1 MKTRNISLIALLF
14 VASITLFTNCK
25 KDDNK
30 EDQTKE
36 TSVDRNLVFAERT
49 FNDIGNYTA
58 EAMSAGKGKLKSGET
73 TLLQGSGCLI
83 ISFDLTAVPYKLII
97 DFGSTNCL
105 CEDGLYRRGKI
116 IVSYTEGISDSL
128 ATLNTT
134 LENFFINDNQIIGT
148 RVLTYKG
155 HNQAGHANWDVTVNG
170 SIVLASGEGIIT
182 YQASHN
188 SEMIEGE
195 YTQVYSDNVFSVTG
209 SANGTAITGQAFSSV
224 ITTPLISKMT
234 CSHFVS
240 GIVEITP
247 AAEPMRSLNYGNGE
261 CDNKATVTVSGITFE
276 ITLP

>member
-1 MKTRNISLIALLF
+1 MKTKHFILPALLF
-14 VASITLFTNCK
+14 AVLITLFTACK

-30 EDQTKE
+30 EDQTKV
-36 TSVDRNLVFAERT
+36 TSVDQGLVLAEQT
-49 FNDIGNYTA
+49 FNDIGNYTSA
-58 EAMSAGKGKLKSGET
+58 AMSQGKGKLKSGET
-73 TLLQGSGCLI
+73 TLLQGAGCLI
-83 ISFDLTAVPYKLII
+83 ISFDLTAVPYKLIL

-105 CEDGLYRRGKI
+105 GEDGLYRRGKI
-116 IVSYTEGISDSL
+116 IVSYTEGIGDSL

-134 LENFFINDNQIIGT
+134 LENFFINDNQITGT
-148 RVLTYKG
+148 RTLTYKG
-155 HNQAGHANWDVTVNG
+155 HNQTGHANWDVTVNG
-170 SIVLASGEGIIT
+170 SIILASGEGTIT

-195 YTQVYSDNVFSVTG
+195 PTPDYSDNVFSLTG

-224 ITTPLISKMT
+224 ITAPLISKMT
-234 CSHFVS
+234 CGHFVS

-247 AAEPMRSLNYGNGE
+247 AAQPMRLLNYGTGE